1 MLTRIAA
8 VALSLLAAGWVV
20 ACGDDEPDALDS
32 GDAAEI
38 ATLINDVNA
47 AWLDGDAA
55 AVCDRLTERGQRL
68 AVRIPSE
75 SAKFG
80 DAGIETCEQGID
92 ALATELSDEE
102 LNAGVGDRDYSASDV
117 DIDPTDDA
125 GFNGS
130 TDSIDT
136 ERARAQVDVPCL
148 DDSGNSYFAV
158 REDDEWKLV
167 VPFCTG
173 R

>member
-1 MLTRIAA
+1 MLTRTGA
-8 VALSLLAAGWVV
+8 VALSLLAVGLIA
-20 ACGDDEPDALDS
+20 ACGDDEPEPLDA

-38 ATLINDVNA
+38 AALINDVRS
-47 AWLDGDAA
+47 AWLDRDGA

-68 AVRIPSE
+68 AVRISSE

-80 DAGIETCEQGID
+80 EAEIETCEQGIV
-92 ALATELSDEE
+92 ALFGRVSEELSREYR
-102 LNAGVGDRDYSASDV
+102 AADV
-117 DIDPTDDA
+117 DIDPTDDP
-125 GFNGS
+125 GFNES
-130 TDSIDT
+130 TDSVEIEL
-136 ERARAQVDVPCL
+136 ERSQVDVPCL

-158 REDDEWKLV
+158 REDDEWKLA